1 MILYPAIDMKDGQC
15 VRLQQG
21 RFDKVTVYEAD
32 PAKMAR
38 RWESLGA
45 SWVHVVDLDG
55 ALKGKGVNT
64 EALRAAA
71 QAVSIPVQTGGGI
84 RCLDHIEEKLAAG
97 VRRVIIGTA
106 AVKDPAFLKAAL
118 GEYGPERIV
127 VGIDAKDG
135 MVALEG
141 WEEVSGTTA
150 ADLGRAMK
158 DLGVT
163 TVVYTDISRDGMLCG
178 PNVQATRALMRETG
192 LTVIAS
198 GGVSSM
204 DDLAS
209 LYEAG
214 IPGVITGKALYEG
227 RINLEKAILRFER
240 TGGESA

>member
-163 TVVYTDISRDGMLCG
+163 TVV
-178 PNVQATRALMRETG
+178 
-192 LTVIAS
+192 
-198 GGVSSM
+198 
-204 DDLAS
+204 
-209 LYEAG
+209 
-214 IPGVITGKALYEG
+214 
-227 RINLEKAILRFER
+227 
-240 TGGESA
+240 

>member
-21 RFDKVTVYEAD
+21 RFDKVTVYESD

-38 RWESLGA
+38 KWESLGA

-64 EALRAAA
+64 EALRAVT

-84 RCLDHIEEKLAAG
+84 RSLDHIEEKLAAG

-118 GEYGPERIV
+118 AEDGPERIV

-141 WEEVSGTTA
+141 WEEVSGTRS

-178 PNVQATRALMRETG
+178 PNVQATSALMRETG

-227 RINLEKAILRFER
+227 RIQLEKAILRFEK
-240 TGGESA
+240 GESA

>member
-21 RFDKVTVYEAD
+21 RFDKVTVYESD

-38 RWESLGA
+38 KWESLGA

-64 EALRAAA
+64 EALRAVT

-84 RCLDHIEEKLAAG
+84 RSLDHIEEKLAAG

-118 GEYGPERIV
+118 AEYGPERIV
-127 VGIDAKDG
+127 VGIDANDG

-141 WEEVSGTTA
+141 WEEVSGFRPGYERFRRHHRG
-150 ADLGRAMK
+150 LYGYQQGRNA
-158 DLGVT
+158 V
-163 TVVYTDISRDGMLCG
+163 RPEC
-178 PNVQATRALMRETG
+178 
-192 LTVIAS
+192 
-198 GGVSSM
+198 
-204 DDLAS
+204 
-209 LYEAG
+209 
-214 IPGVITGKALYEG
+214 PGD
-227 RINLEKAILRFER
+227 
-240 TGGESA
+240 